1 MKQLCLGETCG
12 VLIWKWAQ
20 PVLQYVPGW
29 LPFVLPHLSE
39 LLHCAKLVFKLA
51 KILAVFPSLWV
62 VGFEIVLY
70 LASLQVKL
78 DRLML
83 LPFSCEVAT
92 CSWLSLGE
100 YYAMFVS
107 FIVKTN
113 TTTRRQPNTR
123 KRWRLTLKKKKKS
136 VFYKDP
142 VSIAFCLFS
151 LLGFSFFN
159 PTIWIAIQEYIAH
172 RHVNLALT
180 FLGCTRAGGYCLII
194 IITAILQNP
203 ELC

>member
-1 MKQLCLGETCG
+1 MWVSLFLTIIQKPLYLQSSNSSTGVKQLCLGETCG

-51 KILAVFPSLWV
+51 KILAVFPSLWA

-78 DRLML
+78 GRLML

-123 KRWRLTLKKKKKS
+123 KCWRLTLKKKKNLSFTRTLYLLLS
-136 VFYKDP
+136 VYL
-142 VSIAFCLFS
+142 AF
-151 LLGFSFFN
+151 
-159 PTIWIAIQEYIAH
+159 
-172 RHVNLALT
+172 
-180 FLGCTRAGGYCLII
+180 
-194 IITAILQNP
+194 
-203 ELC
+203 